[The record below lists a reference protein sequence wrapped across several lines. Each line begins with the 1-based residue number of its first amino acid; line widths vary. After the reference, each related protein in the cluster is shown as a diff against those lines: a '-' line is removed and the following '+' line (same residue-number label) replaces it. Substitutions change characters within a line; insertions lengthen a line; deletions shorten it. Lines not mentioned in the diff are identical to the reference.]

1 MALPDGRLTLL
12 FTDVE
17 GSTRLL
23 DRLQDRYAAVIG
35 RHHRVVRD
43 AVLTHGGHEV
53 QTEGDAFFVVFER
66 ASDAVCAA
74 GAIQREL
81 AAVSWPDG
89 VAVRVRIG
97 LHTGEARLVD
107 GEYVGMDVH
116 RAARICSAG
125 HGGQV
130 LLSEA
135 TRRSALTDAARS
147 PATRDLGEHQL
158 KDLREPLHLHQLW
171 IEGLPGDFPPVRSLG
186 TRPTNLPA
194 EPGDLIGRDAE
205 LATASRLLRRSG
217 VRLVT
222 VTGPGGIGKTRFA
235 LRVAAEQ
242 LEHFQSGAFVVYLAA
257 VSDASLVAAAIAQ
270 ALAVREQPGEPLE
283 EALTRYLGAKRLLL
297 VLDNLEQLPDAAPLV
312 SRLLAGAPGLH
323 VLAASRAPLGVAR
336 EHEHALPPLELRDGV
351 QLFAVRAH
359 EVRPDLELT
368 NGAAAAV
375 AAICRRL
382 DGLPL
387 AIELA
392 AARLRA
398 LTPEAMLARLDARL
412 GLLTSGP
419 RDRSPRQQT
428 LRATID
434 WSYELL
440 AEDERTLFRRL
451 GVFAGGFSLGAVEA
465 VCGGGDALDVVES
478 LVAKSLVQ
486 RVGAIR
492 GEPRFALLET
502 IREYAIERLEEAGE
516 ADAIRRRHAEH
527 VVGVLEQAEAG
538 VYAGRQREWAERV
551 HADFENL
558 RVAAGWMQAVGD
570 HRLELRLAG
579 AVQDYGWVQGRWRE
593 VRGWVDHALAADPGD
608 EPRLRLWALRNG
620 AELACLDVDSKPCA
634 ERARELLALADEQ
647 GDVRARAYG
656 LAALANIAAD
666 DAGRAELLRES
677 AEACRRAGDRRQLG
691 WSLNNLGDC
700 ALRMGRLDD
709 AAEYC
714 RDAVTVAGEGNFD
727 DIASIALGNLA
738 SVEFARGDLPAARK
752 LARESLSAAR
762 DLAWP
767 FGVMFALE
775 LHGWVDATEGRPERA
790 ARVLGAAETL
800 REELGRSLEP
810 FEQPVHDAAVAGLRT
825 ALGPERLRDRWE
837 AGGAMTADDAVALAT
852 EQQE

>member
-1 MALPDGRLTLL
+1 VALPDGRLTLL

-23 DRLQDRYAAVIG
+23 DRLGERYAEVIA

-43 AVLTHGGHEV
+43 AVLANRGREV
-53 QTEGDAFFVVFER
+53 QTEGDAFFIVFER
-66 ASDAVCAA
+66 AGDGVRAA
-74 GAIQREL
+74 AAIQREL
-81 AAVSWPDG
+81 AAAPWPDG

-97 LHTGEARLVD
+97 LHTGEARRVH

-130 LLSEA
+130 LISEA
-135 TRRSALTDAARS
+135 TRRSVVADGEPS
-147 PATRDLGEHQL
+147 PPARDLGEHQL

-171 IEGLPGDFPPVRSLG
+171 LDGLPADFPPLRSLG

-194 EPGDLIGRDAE
+194 EPGALIGRDAE
-205 LATASRLLRRSG
+205 LATAAELLRRPG

-235 LRVAAEQ
+235 LRLAAEQ

-257 VSDASLVAAAIAQ
+257 VTDASLLAAAIAQ
-270 ALAVREQPGEPLE
+270 ALAVREQPGEPLDE
-283 EALTRYLGAKRLLL
+283 TLTRYLGAKRLLL
-297 VLDNLEQLPDAAPLV
+297 VLDNLEQLPDAAPVV

-323 VLAASRAPLGVAR
+323 VLAASRAPLGVAG
-336 EHEHALPPLELRDGV
+336 EHEHALPPLGLRAGIRLFEL
-351 QLFAVRAH
+351 RAH
-359 EVRPDLELT
+359 EVRPELELA
-368 NGAAAAV
+368 NGAATAV
-375 AAICRRL
+375 ADICRRL

-398 LTPEAMLARLDARL
+398 LTPEAVLARLDARL

-428 LRATID
+428 LRATIA

-440 AEDERTLFRRL
+440 ADAERTLFRRL
-451 GVFAGGFSLGAVEA
+451 GVFAGGFSLAAAEA
-465 VCGGGDALDVVES
+465 VCDGGDALDVVES
-478 LVAKSLVQ
+478 LVANSLVQ
-486 RVGAIR
+486 RSRAIR

-516 ADAIRRRHAEH
+516 ADATRRRHAEH

-538 VYAGRQREWAERV
+538 VYAGRQREWVERV
-551 HADFENL
+551 RADFENL

-570 HRLELRLAG
+570 HGLELRLAG

-620 AELACLDVDSKPCA
+620 AELACLDDHSKLCA

-647 GDVRARAYG
+647 GDVRGRAYG
-656 LAALANIAAD
+656 LAALANTAAD

-677 AEACRRAGDRRQLG
+677 AEACRRAGDHRQLG
-691 WSLNNLGDC
+691 WSLNNLGDT

-709 AAEYC
+709 AAKQC
-714 RDAVTVAGEGNFD
+714 REAVRVAGEGGFD
-727 DIASIALGNLA
+727 DMASIALSNLA
-738 SVEFARGDLPAARK
+738 SVEFARGDLHAARE
-752 LARESLSAAR
+752 LSRASLAAARELG
-762 DLAWP
+762 WP
-767 FGVMFALE
+767 LGVMWALE
-775 LHGWVDATEGRPERA
+775 LHGWVDVTEGRPARA

-800 REELGRSLEP
+800 REELGRALEP
-810 FEQPVHDAAVAGLRT
+810 YEQPVHDAAVASLRT
-825 ALGPERLRDRWE
+825 TLGPERLRDWWE
-837 AGGAMTADDAVALAT
+837 AGGAMTADEATALAV
-852 EQQE
+852 EPRE